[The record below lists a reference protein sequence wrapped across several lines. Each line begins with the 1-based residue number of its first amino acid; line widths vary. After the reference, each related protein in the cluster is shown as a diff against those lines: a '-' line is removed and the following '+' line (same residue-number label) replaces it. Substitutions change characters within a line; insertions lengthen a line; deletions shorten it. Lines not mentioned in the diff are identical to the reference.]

1 MTTTILKTLFSPEGR
16 VNRKPYILWLTFFTI
31 FQMIFLSLETIFKGA
46 AMEMIFDLLYIVSLF
61 VIFYASVILA
71 VKRSHDINKSGFFII
86 LMFIPI
92 INIYPTIVLMG
103 QKGTNGGN
111 DYGEDPLL

>member
-1 MTTTILKTLFSPEGR
+1 MTTPILKTLFNPEGR
-16 VNRKPYILWLTFFTI
+16 VNRKKYISWLALFTI
-31 FQMIFLSLETIFKGA
+31 FQLSFLIIESLFSGEIVESFFA
-46 AMEMIFDLLYIVSLF
+46 ILYIVSLF
-61 VIFYASVILA
+61 LIFYASIILA

-92 INIYPTIVLMG
+92 INIYPTIVLMC
-103 QKGTNGGN
+103 QKGTSGQN